1 MLVTG
6 RVKMSVLKVRNGA
19 FTSDVGASV
28 NLARAQVGV
37 GQGIAM

>member
-1 MLVTG
+1 
-6 RVKMSVLKVRNGA
+6 MSVLKVRNGA
-19 FTSDVGASV
+19 FTSDVGV